1 MAIFLNIL
9 GWLLAIFSYAL
20 IARAII
26 DLVIAF
32 KRGFRPTGALVVLFE
47 VVFTV
52 TDPPLKF
59 VRRFVPPLR
68 LGAIQFDLAW
78 PILLIAIRLVGNL
91 LKQIAITY
99 I

>member
-32 KRGFRPTGALVVLFE
+32 KRGFR
-47 VVFTV
+47 
-52 TDPPLKF
+52 PLKF